1 MSNNKLWT
9 FEHEPQTIDQM
20 ILPSDKKEMLKKII
34 TDLPNTL
41 ITGKPGT
48 GKGTFMNILLRENS
62 QCNYLKINAS
72 MENSIDDVREKIRN
86 FATGYDPSNLKI
98 VYLNECLDEDEYIK
112 TPDGNIRIGDME
124 YDKEYSV
131 LSYDIDNGVVCNDIA
146 EKVSDSIDDIY
157 EVTFDDG
164 ITIRCNMNH
173 KFYIRNDSG
182 DIVDVPLRELSIN
195 GEIYTIE

>member
-1 MSNNKLWT
+1 MSNNKLWK
-9 FEHEPQTIDQM
+9 FEHEPQIIDQM
-20 ILPSDKKEMLKKII
+20 ILTSDKKEMLKKII

-98 VYLNECLDEDEYIK
+98 VYLNECDRISIPGQDAMRQLIED
-112 TPDGNIRIGDME
+112 TQ
-124 YDKEYSV
+124 
-131 LSYDIDNGVVCNDIA
+131 DITRFFYWQMMKVKSLMRWCQDVDIN
-146 EKVSDSIDDIY
+146 S
-157 EVTFDDG
+157 
-164 ITIRCNMNH
+164 
-173 KFYIRNDSG
+173 
-182 DIVDVPLRELSIN
+182 L
-195 GEIYTIE
+195 